1 MKTDSSAPSRA
12 RPHAPP
18 SASAASSPPLVL
30 VVDDQ
35 PANLAVLGD
44 LLEPAGHQLLSA
56 TNAEDAWRIARKARP
71 HLILLDVVM
80 PGTDG
85 LEVCRRL
92 KAEPGL
98 AEIPVVFITGRAELA
113 ARVEGFAAGGVDYIV
128 KPFEAAEVL
137 ARVRTHLELARA
149 RRELAEKL
157 AELRAEV
164 ARREA
169 AETARREADQRLSV
183 LSAREARKWNVAGLV
198 GRSRALAGLLREVER
213 LQGFGRTGVL
223 LAGESG
229 TGKELVARALH
240 FGGARAKGPFIP
252 VNCVAVPGELMES
265 MFFGHVK
272 GAFTGAHTERK
283 GYFELAD
290 GGTLFLDEI
299 GDMPAALQA
308 KLLRVLE
315 DGRVTP
321 VGGAVERRV
330 DVRVVAATNA
340 DLEARIAA
348 GAFRR
353 DLFFRLARS
362 VVRVPPL
369 RERPEDIP
377 LLAAHF
383 LEHFAGEMGLPG
395 APGIDAEALAALAAH
410 TWPGN
415 VRELRNVIES
425 ALIASGGGAVGAA
438 HLRLLTVGRS
448 PAVGAAGSAAG
459 GMENAFAAD
468 AERSEKPVAK
478 AGTEAEESKE
488 KAAAKAE
495 KAAKAAEADALPL
508 NLDAAERT
516 LIRRAVNQAGGN
528 ISEAA
533 RLLGVH
539 RTRVYRALA
548 QEAG

>member
-1 MKTDSSAPSRA
+1 M
-12 RPHAPP
+12 
-18 SASAASSPPLVL
+18 
-30 VVDDQ
+30 
-35 PANLAVLGD
+35 
-44 LLEPAGHQLLSA
+44 
-56 TNAEDAWRIARKARP
+56 
-71 HLILLDVVM
+71 
-80 PGTDG
+80 
-85 LEVCRRL
+85 
-92 KAEPGL
+92 
-98 AEIPVVFITGRAELA
+98 
-113 ARVEGFAAGGVDYIV
+113 
-128 KPFEAAEVL
+128 
-137 ARVRTHLELARA
+137 
-149 RRELAEKL
+149 
-157 AELRAEV
+157 
-164 ARREA
+164 
-169 AETARREADQRLSV
+169 
-183 LSAREARKWNVAGLV
+183 
-198 GRSRALAGLLREVER
+198 
-213 LQGFGRTGVL
+213 
-223 LAGESG
+223 
-229 TGKELVARALH
+229 
-240 FGGARAKGPFIP
+240 
-252 VNCVAVPGELMES
+252 
-265 MFFGHVK
+265 
-272 GAFTGAHTERK
+272 
-283 GYFELAD
+283 
-290 GGTLFLDEI
+290 
-299 GDMPAALQA
+299 
-308 KLLRVLE
+308 
-315 DGRVTP
+315 TP
-321 VGGAVERRV
+321 VGGALERRV

-448 PAVGAAGSAAG
+448 PAVGAAGAAAG

-468 AERSEKPVAK
+468 AERSGKPVAK

-488 KAAAKAE
+488 KA
-495 KAAKAAEADALPL
+495 AAKAAEADALPL

-528 ISEAA
+528 IAEAA

>member
-1 MKTDSSAPSRA
+1 MSMTND
-12 RPHAPP
+12 
-18 SASAASSPPLVL
+18 LVL

-35 PANLAVLGD
+35 APNLAVIGD
-44 LLEPAGHQLLSA
+44 LLEPEGYRLLSA
-56 TNAEDAWRIARKARP
+56 TNADDALRIARKARP

-80 PGTDG
+80 PGVDG
-85 LEVCRRL
+85 LAACRRF
-92 KAEPGL
+92 KTEPDL
-98 AEIPVVFITGRAELA
+98 RDIPVVFITGRAELA
-113 ARVEGFAAGGVDYIV
+113 VRVEGFAAGGVDYIV

-137 ARVRTHLELARA
+137 ARVRTHLELART
-149 RRELAEKL
+149 RRELATRLE
-157 AELRAEV
+157 ELRTEV

-169 AETARREADQRLSV
+169 AEAARHEADERLTV
-183 LSAREARKWNVAGLV
+183 LSAREAKKWNLAGLV
-198 GRSRALAGLLREVER
+198 GRSRALAELLREVER
-213 LQGFGRTGVL
+213 LQNFGRTGVL
-223 LAGESG
+223 LSGESG

-272 GAFTGAHTERK
+272 GAFTGASADRK
-283 GYFELAD
+283 GYFELAH

-315 DGRVTP
+315 DGRITP
-321 VGGAVERRV
+321 LGGSTERQV

-340 DLEARIAA
+340 HLEAKIAA
-348 GAFRR
+348 GAFRQ
-353 DLFFRLARS
+353 DLYFRLARS

-383 LEHFAGEMGLPG
+383 IAHFASEMALPVTPAIG
-395 APGIDAEALAALAAH
+395 AEALAALAAH

-425 ALIASGGGAVGAA
+425 ALIASGGRPLAPS
-438 HLRLLTVGRS
+438 HLRFLAAPP
-448 PAVGAAGSAAG
+448 PASAAPAPRPASA
-459 GMENAFAAD
+459 NPFPPAD
-468 AERSEKPVAK
+468 E
-478 AGTEAEESKE
+478 
-488 KAAAKAE
+488 
-495 KAAKAAEADALPL
+495 ALPL

-516 LIRRAVNQAGGN
+516 LIRRAVTQAGGN
-528 ISEAA
+528 IAEAA
-533 RLLGVH
+533 RILGVH
-539 RTRVYRALA
+539 RTRIYRALA
-548 QEAG
+548 ETTAG